1 MTSKR
6 DRIRRLVKVQRQI
19 EQIEAQ
25 KLQQMQ
31 LEAQR
36 LRQQETAFLEHMS
49 DHTSSGQQL
58 TPILSKRLTSVMR
71 ERAVQQTSVSGQE
84 ASLLT
89 QSVRLRGLE
98 KVKDKREVVG
108 QREEIKQDLAN
119 IVESATGR
127 KLTRLP

>member
-1 MTSKR
+1 M
-6 DRIRRLVKVQRQI
+6 V
-19 EQIEAQ
+19 E
-25 KLQQMQ
+25 
-31 LEAQR
+31 
-36 LRQQETAFLEHMS
+36 F
-49 DHTSSGQQL
+49 
-58 TPILSKRLTSVMR
+58 
-71 ERAVQQTSVSGQE
+71 VSGQE

>member
-19 EQIEAQ
+19 EQIETQ

-119 IVESATGR
+119 IVESATER

>member
-98 KVKDKREVVG
+98 KVKDNREVVG